1 MKKII
6 FVCDSL
12 RIGGIQTAL
21 VNLINNLNLEK
32 YKIDLF
38 LFNDE
43 NSEKKIDSRINIIS
57 GSKFLKTC
65 SYTLNQ
71 AKEKGKI
78 CYLIRGF
85 VSLLCKIFGAN
96 LVYNCIFLFE
106 KNLKEYDIAISFSNN
121 GSIKSTYFGYNKFVL
136 KKIEAKKKVSWLHVD
151 YETMKMNNKINNR
164 EYKLFDCVVAVS
176 NATMKSFL
184 KYIPEMKNKTIVI
197 YNYLDFD
204 TIKRKSLENT
214 KYEFDNNLFNIVSV
228 GRLDSNKNQIMQLE
242 IAKKLCDNNIKFKW
256 YLIGDGPERTN
267 LENYII
273 NNKLEN
279 CVIMLGY
286 INNCYPYIK
295 KSNLV
300 VSTSLSESYGL
311 SLIEALSLKKIV
323 VTLEYP
329 AVYEIINDNGIVCQ
343 SKDIIYE
350 TIKKIIIDKKYYN
363 ENEKKAKNI
372 IDNEMITK
380 KIDTLFEV
388 LL

>member
-85 VSLLCKIFGAN
+85 VFLLCKVFGAN